1 MAGRERV
8 GQDAILAALPGLA
21 GKSVLVV
28 GCGDGHH
35 PRLFRRAGAS
45 RVMGVDAAQE
55 LIAIAQRAEERDPL
69 GISYEIHPT
78 VRLPR
83 MGVFDFVT
91 VVWPADSP
99 DPDSIAT
106 RLSPN
111 LKPGARLVILSPRP
125 ELESVFS
132 RAGYSSVESDQDFLV
147 LRKD

>member
-8 GQDAILAALPGLA
+8 GQDSILTALPGLS

-28 GCGDGHH
+28 GCGDGHY

-45 RVMGVDAAQE
+45 RVMGVDGSQE

-69 GISYEIHPT
+69 GISYEVHAT
-78 VRLPR
+78 ARLPR

-91 VVWPADSP
+91 VAWPAGSSDI
-99 DPDSIAT
+99 DAIVA

-111 LKPGARLVILSPRP
+111 LKPGARLVILSPLP
-125 ELESVFS
+125 ELEAAFA
-132 RAGYSSVESDQDFLV
+132 RAGYRVLESDQDLLV
-147 LRKD
+147 LGL